1 MNKKFNEIYF
11 TTAEKEILEDMKAG
25 KNFEEICKGRNKEKS
40 TLQNQLCAIYNKT
53 KDVVEYRSKLRRFLT
68 LQHFLTDSDAQQTE
82 VRPAVRTTE
91 INPLYRTMPNIIS
104 VQKVSDDDEI
114 NRLKFVIEG
123 QNRQNDL
130 LKEENKELKAKIK
143 KLETTPPRADFEV
156 FKNNI
161 KAQIENLSQKLRLI
175 EELEE
180 LMKTP

>member
-91 INPLYRTMPNIIS
+91 INPLYRTVPKIS
-104 VQKVSDDDEI
+104 NADEI

-175 EELEE
+175 EELEK
-180 LMKTP
+180 LMKSP